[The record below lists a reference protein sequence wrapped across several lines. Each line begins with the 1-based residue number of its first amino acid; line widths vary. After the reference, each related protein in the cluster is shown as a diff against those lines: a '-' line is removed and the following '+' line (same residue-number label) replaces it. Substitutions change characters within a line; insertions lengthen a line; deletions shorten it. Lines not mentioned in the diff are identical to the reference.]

1 MFNLSTVPVSD
12 LSGRTILITGAG
24 KGIGAEVVRIV
35 HAKGARVFAGVHAA
49 DGVEHHPEGVTTLP
63 LDVTKQED
71 VDAMIKLI
79 TDEAG
84 RLDVLINNAG
94 TISTISPLS
103 ELTVTALAKA
113 LEVNV
118 LGVHRMT
125 IAALPLLRKTRGR
138 IINAGTGAAT
148 TPMEGWTAYCSSKAG
163 MQMLTR
169 MMALELAGDGIQSF
183 FLGIPPTDTAM
194 QDRIRASGLN
204 AVSKIPKEKL
214 VPIAVPASCM
224 AWLCSDAANALHE
237 VLLDVRQDVFT
248 RLMDLK
254 T

>member
-1 MFNLSTVPVSD
+1 MFNLSTVTVPD
-12 LSGRTILITGAG
+12 LSGKTVLVTGAG
-24 KGIGAEVVRIV
+24 KGIGAEVVRML
-35 HAKGARVFAGVHAA
+35 HAKGAQVFAGIHAA
-49 DGVEHHPEGVTTLP
+49 DGVEDHPEGVTVAP
-63 LDVTKQED
+63 LDVTKQVD
-71 VDAMIKLI
+71 VDAMISLI
-79 TDEAG
+79 GAKAG

-94 TISTISPLS
+94 TISTIAPLS
-103 ELTVTALAKA
+103 ELPVTALAKA

-125 IAALPLLRKTRGR
+125 IAALPLLRQARGR

-148 TPMEGWTAYCSSKAG
+148 TPMEGWAAYCSSKAG

-204 AVSKIPKEKL
+204 AVSKILKEKL

-224 AWLCSDAANALHE
+224 AWLCSDAASELNE